1 MLLHEEDD
9 GVRVVGICGIGG
21 IGKTTIAKAIYNMI
35 ADQFKG
41 SSFLANVREIS
52 RRYGLRKLQEA
63 LLRDILGDKT
73 IKVGS
78 IQIGV
83 DLIRQ
88 KLGNKR
94 VLLVLDDVDC
104 MDQVRDLMGER
115 SWLGQGSRIMLTTRD
130 EEIVVAQSAE
140 IYKVVELNHDDALQL
155 FSLNAFQKPS
165 PTKGDPYP
173 LLSDRFIH
181 YAKGLPLALI
191 VLGSFLSGKST
202 QEWRCTLE
210 RLSATPGDH
219 IDEILKISFDG
230 LETHEQA
237 IFLDIACFFNGE
249 DKIKVTKVFDRC
261 NFYPDSGL
269 QILSQKSLIYMESNK
284 IRMHDLLQEMGR
296 EFVRRESPENP
307 GKRSRLW
314 SYEDILRVL
323 RENLGTNSVQG
334 IKLDMLEPGEAMS
347 MGTKSIGQMKRLRL
361 LMFRDKHLSGCPEY
375 LWNDITWFCGGGN
388 NMPETAERDGP
399 AQPSIHDSTPTNPTK
414 NEKHHGPIETFL
426 FRFRCKGVALRI
438 WKSNCRDA
446 LSNFKCIVAT
456 PRKLAQ
462 FLCLKARKGS
472 HKTSI
477 ADFDSDILLE
487 EYSVCPF

>member
-1 MLLHEEDD
+1 MRHPVTLDKHIQAVRMSLHAEDD

-35 ADQFKG
+35 ADQFEG

-52 RRYGLRKLQEA
+52 RRYGLRKLREA

-73 IKVGS
+73 IKVGY

-130 EEIVVAQSAE
+130 EEILVAQSAE
-140 IYKVVELNHDDALQL
+140 IYKVGELNHDDALQL
-155 FSLNAFQKPS
+155 FSLNAFQKPF

-173 LLSDRFIH
+173 LLYYRFVH

-202 QEWRCTLE
+202 EEWRRTLE

-249 DKIKVTKVFDRC
+249 DKIKVIKAFDHC
-261 NFYPDSGL
+261 NFYPESGL
-269 QILSQKSLIYMESNK
+269 DILSQKSLTYMESNK
-284 IRMHDLLQEMGR
+284 IWMHNLLQEMGR
-296 EFVRRESPENP
+296 EIVRRESPKNP
-307 GKRSRLW
+307 GRRSRLW
-314 SYEDILRVL
+314 SYEDILKVL
-323 RENLGTNSVQG
+323 RDNLVIFPTIRSVFSCSL
-334 IKLDMLEPGEAMS
+334 KL
-347 MGTKSIGQMKRLRL
+347 
-361 LMFRDKHLSGCPEY
+361 C
-375 LWNDITWFCGGGN
+375 
-388 NMPETAERDGP
+388 
-399 AQPSIHDSTPTNPTK
+399 
-414 NEKHHGPIETFL
+414 
-426 FRFRCKGVALRI
+426 
-438 WKSNCRDA
+438 
-446 LSNFKCIVAT
+446 
-456 PRKLAQ
+456 
-462 FLCLKARKGS
+462 CLKFNGGME
-472 HKTSI
+472 
-477 ADFDSDILLE
+477 L
-487 EYSVCPF
+487 